1 MRRACLLVLALF
13 GTVAVSQTDVFV
25 FEWPSDAQTCATGRV
40 RMLKLL
46 KNKQC
51 YQLDQTTWFQFKCI
65 SSTEAGYGVFTDAA
79 CTTPAGPSSGVG
91 VSSGPSGT
99 PSGTGASGTGGPSG
113 TGGGSGTGASGTG
126 ASGTGASGTG
136 GGPSGTGGASGTTA
150 GGGATTAG

>member
-46 KNKQC
+46 KDKQC

-65 SSTEAGYGVFTDAA
+65 SSTEARYGVFTDAA

-99 PSGTGASGTGGPSG
+99 PSGTGASGTG
-113 TGGGSGTGASGTG
+113 
-126 ASGTGASGTG
+126 ASGTG

-150 GGGATTAG
+150 GGGA